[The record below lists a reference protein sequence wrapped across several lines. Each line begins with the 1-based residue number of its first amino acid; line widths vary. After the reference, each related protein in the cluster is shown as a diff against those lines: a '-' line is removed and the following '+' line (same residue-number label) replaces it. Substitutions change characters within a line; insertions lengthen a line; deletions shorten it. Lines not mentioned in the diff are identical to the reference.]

1 MTSLFMGSF
10 STKVHIFWNEIQ
22 DFFKIH
28 ITDENTLVCHLL
40 PSHFMTSNISIYLN
54 SVIPDVEVDKIST
67 NNSRNKWQKS
77 QSNLYICFKS
87 MGTCFEPYRSIFS
100 QLESLTCEI
109 NKNINI
115 SKRIKKIWVNDM
127 FVKYNQKFK
136 QILTI

>member
-1 MTSLFMGSF
+1 
-10 STKVHIFWNEIQ
+10 
-22 DFFKIH
+22 
-28 ITDENTLVCHLL
+28 
-40 PSHFMTSNISIYLN
+40 
-54 SVIPDVEVDKIST
+54 
-67 NNSRNKWQKS
+67 
-77 QSNLYICFKS
+77 